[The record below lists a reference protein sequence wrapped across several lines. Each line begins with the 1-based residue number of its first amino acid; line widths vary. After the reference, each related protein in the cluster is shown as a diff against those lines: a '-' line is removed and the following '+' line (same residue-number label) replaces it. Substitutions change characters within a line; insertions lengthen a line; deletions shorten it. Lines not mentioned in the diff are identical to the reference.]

1 MGPERFVMGL
11 YATLYWFRVGIGTGR
26 GELCHADIFAC
37 CIRKSNGNIHASANT
52 CYATTETSCKLEWCP
67 ILRKVHPGTIYSHIS
82 QRVFPSSIL
91 LLLCV
96 LLWMPTWNWLTKKKS
111 SKGTSSNVLEF
122 WRLRSSIYKCHH
134 LQHPSYWHLI
144 WMYCGYY
151 PFLLGWITMFWWS
164 SSALFLVKSI
174 KSRKI

>member
-11 YATLYWFRVGIGTGR
+11 YAMLYWFRVGIGTGR

-37 CIRKSNGNIHASANT
+37 CIR
-52 CYATTETSCKLEWCP
+52 KLEWCP

-96 LLWMPTWNWLTKKKS
+96 LL
-111 SKGTSSNVLEF
+111 
-122 WRLRSSIYKCHH
+122 
-134 LQHPSYWHLI
+134 
-144 WMYCGYY
+144 
-151 PFLLGWITMFWWS
+151 
-164 SSALFLVKSI
+164 
-174 KSRKI
+174 